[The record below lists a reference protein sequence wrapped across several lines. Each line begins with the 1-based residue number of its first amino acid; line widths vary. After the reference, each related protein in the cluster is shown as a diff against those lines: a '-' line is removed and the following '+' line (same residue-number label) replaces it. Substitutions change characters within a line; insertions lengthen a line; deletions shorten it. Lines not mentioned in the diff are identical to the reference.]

1 MDDVISKGNDETQSV
16 RIDILQSLM
25 SRVHNHCNKHDITIQ
40 EFIRDALS
48 EKLEMVHKERRR
60 KQRV

>member
-1 MDDVISKGNDETQSV
+1 MDDNIARENGDTQSV
-16 RIDILQSLM
+16 RIDIPQSLM
-25 SRVHNHCNKHDITIQ
+25 SRVHNYCKKRSITTQ

-48 EKLEMVHKERRR
+48 EKLEMAHKERRR

>member
-1 MDDVISKGNDETQSV
+1 MDEKLTKGNGDTQNV
-16 RIDILQSLM
+16 RIDLPQSLV
-25 SRVHNHCNKHDITIQ
+25 SRVHNYCNKRNITIQ

-48 EKLEMVHKERRR
+48 EKLEMAHRERRR

>member
-1 MDDVISKGNDETQSV
+1 MDDRLSPGNGDTQSV
-16 RIDILQSLM
+16 RIDIPQSLM
-25 SRVHNHCNKHDITIQ
+25 SRVHNHCNKRDITVQ

-48 EKLEMVHKERRR
+48 EKLEMAHKERRR

>member
-1 MDDVISKGNDETQSV
+1 MDDRISPGNGDTQSV
-16 RIDILQSLM
+16 RIEMPQSLM
-25 SRVHNHCNKHDITIQ
+25 SRVHNHCNKCNITVQ

>member
-1 MDDVISKGNDETQSV
+1 MDDKIAKGKGDTQNLH
-16 RIDILQSLM
+16 IDLPQSLV
-25 SRVHNHCNKHDITIQ
+25 SRVHNYCNKRNITIE

-48 EKLEMVHKERRR
+48 EKLEMAHKERRR

>member
-1 MDDVISKGNDETQSV
+1 MDDEIAPRDADTQSF
-16 RIDILQSLM
+16 RIDIPQSLM
-25 SRVHNHCNKHDITIQ
+25 SRVHNHCTKRNLTVQ

-60 KQRV
+60 KPRV

>member
-1 MDDVISKGNDETQSV
+1 MDDNIAKENGDTQCV
-16 RIDILQSLM
+16 QIDMPQSLM
-25 SRVHNHCNKHDITIQ
+25 TRVHSHCSKHKITVQ

-48 EKLEMVHKERRR
+48 EKLEMAHKERRR

>member
-1 MDDVISKGNDETQSV
+1 MDDRIANENGDTQCV
-16 RIDILQSLM
+16 QIDMPQSLM
-25 SRVHNHCNKHDITIQ
+25 SRVRSHCDKHKITVQ

-48 EKLEMVHKERRR
+48 EKLQMVHKERRR

>member
-1 MDDVISKGNDETQSV
+1 MDDNIAEGNGATQHV
-16 RIDILQSLM
+16 RIDLPQSLV
-25 SRVHNHCNKHDITIQ
+25 SRVHNYCNKRNITIQ

-48 EKLEMVHKERRR
+48 EKLEMAHKERRR

>member
-1 MDDVISKGNDETQSV
+1 MDDRLSPGNGDTQSV
-16 RIDILQSLM
+16 RIDIPQSLM
-25 SRVHNHCNKHDITIQ
+25 SRVHNNCNKRDITVQ

-48 EKLEMVHKERRR
+48 EKLEMAHKERRR

>member
-1 MDDVISKGNDETQSV
+1 MDDAVAKENGETQSV
-16 RIDILQSLM
+16 RIDVPQSLM
-25 SRVHNHCNKHDITIQ
+25 LRVRNHCNKRDIPIQ

-60 KQRV
+60 RPRV